1 MAPHEIELIEKA
13 RSGDT
18 GAFEALVYQYDKQVL
33 TIAARYVN
41 SSDDAKDIYQEVF
54 LRVYKGL
61 KKFQLRSEFS
71 TWIFRIATNVC
82 LSYHSRRKRRAHV
95 SLDQEQEVSDG
106 EASHGVEIVSEEH
119 SPHQQT
125 VNAELS
131 ARVEEAMDALSPQ
144 QKIIFTLKHYQ
155 GYKLNEIA
163 LMLKC
168 SEGTVKKQLFTAV
181 RRLREALKEFA

>member
-1 MAPHEIELIEKA
+1 MANEIELIQKA
-13 RSGDT
+13 RGGDV
-18 GAFEALVYQYDKQVL
+18 GAFEALVYRYDKQVL

-71 TWIFRIATNVC
+71 TWIFRITTNVC
-82 LSYHSRRKRRAHV
+82 LSYHSRRKRHV
-95 SLDQEQEVSDG
+95 HISLDQEHDDDES
-106 EASHGVEIVSEEH
+106 SHRAEIISEEH

-125 VNAELS
+125 ENAELS
-131 ARVEEAMDALSPQ
+131 LRVEEAMNELSPQ
-144 QKIIFTLKHYQ
+144 QKLIFTLKHYQ

-163 LMLKC
+163 SMLDC
-168 SEGTVKKQLFTAV
+168 SEGAVKKQLFTAV
-181 RRLREALKEFA
+181 RRLKNQLKEFA